1 MLLKESDL
9 YGSND
14 FDFIESL
21 DSLSE
26 SEMIYTA
33 NMVPIRH
40 IDRLNRNLIQLEEFV
55 KYGTSNGITNGH
67 KAIGAVCEASMINND
82 SRIGFVVNEASLYED
97 DELVEITQSIKE
109 AGYKVYITPVSE
121 NSIYYQ
127 QLMEAFN
134 KDFEAESFKDSYHLQ
149 AYCEGTIKDNLNKIK
164 YAVGGVGNRA
174 GQNMIK
180 IKNHIQN
187 GTDAVKSAATTAGDS
202 VKTLAN
208 KYSAAKQAVRNF
220 TDKASKA
227 PESLKQTA
235 NNTLQKAKDTAT
247 TIKNKLVAA
256 KQGS

>member
-82 SRIGFVVNEASLYED
+82 SKIGFVVNEASLYED

-174 GQNMIK
+174 GQNMIR
-180 IKNHIQN
+180 IKNHIQDGAN
-187 GTDAVKSAATTAGDS
+187 TVKFAATTAGDS

-220 TDKASKA
+220 SDKASKA

>member
-67 KAIGAVCEASMINND
+67 KAIGAVCEASMISND

-174 GQNMIK
+174 GQNMIR

-187 GTDAVKSAATTAGDS
+187 GTDVVKSAATTAGDS

-247 TIKNKLVAA
+247 TIKNKLVAV

>member
-82 SRIGFVVNEASLYED
+82 STIGFVVNEASLYED

-109 AGYKVYITPVSE
+109 AGYKVYIAPVSE

-174 GQNMIK
+174 GQNMIR
-180 IKNHIQN
+180 IKNHIQD

-220 TDKASKA
+220 SDKASKA

-235 NNTLQKAKDTAT
+235 NDTLQKAKDTAT

>member
-67 KAIGAVCEASMINND
+67 KAIGAVCEASMISND

-174 GQNMIK
+174 GQNMIR

-208 KYSAAKQAVRNF
+208 KYSATKQAVRNF

>member
-82 SRIGFVVNEASLYED
+82 STIGFVVNEASLYED

-149 AYCEGTIKDNLNKIK
+149 SYCEGTVKENLNTLK
-164 YAVGGVGNRA
+164 YAVTGVGNKA
-174 GQNMIK
+174 GKNMIR

-187 GTDAVKSAATTAGDS
+187 GADAVKSAATTAGDS

>member
-9 YGSND
+9 RGSTE

-21 DSLSE
+21 DSLNE
-26 SEMIYTA
+26 SEMAYTA
-33 NMVPIRH
+33 QMVPVRH

-55 KYGTSNGITNGH
+55 KYGSSNGITNGH
-67 KAIGAVCEASMINND
+67 KAIGAVCEASMIDND
-82 SRIGFVVNEASLYED
+82 STIGFVVNEASLYED

-149 AYCEGTIKDNLNKIK
+149 AYCEGTIKDNLNKMK
-164 YAVGGVGNRA
+164 YAVTGVGNKA
-174 GQNMIK
+174 GKNMIR

-187 GTDAVKSAATTAGDS
+187 GADTVKTAATTAGDS

-220 TDKASKA
+220 SDKASKA

>member
-82 SRIGFVVNEASLYED
+82 STIGFVVNEASLYED
-97 DELVEITQSIKE
+97 DELVEITKSIKE

-174 GQNMIK
+174 GQNMIR
-180 IKNHIQN
+180 IKNHIQDGAN
-187 GTDAVKSAATTAGDS
+187 TVKSAATTAGDS
-202 VKTLAN
+202 VKALAN

>member
-174 GQNMIK
+174 GQNMIR

>member
-26 SEMIYTA
+26 SEMIYTS

-67 KAIGAVCEASMINND
+67 KAIGAVCEASMISND

-149 AYCEGTIKDNLNKIK
+149 AYCEGTVKENLNTLK
-164 YAVGGVGNRA
+164 YAVTGVGNKA
-174 GQNMIK
+174 GKNMIR
-180 IKNHIQN
+180 IKNHIQT
-187 GTDAVKSAATTAGDS
+187 GADAVKSAATTAGDS

>member
-82 SRIGFVVNEASLYED
+82 STIGFVVNEASLYED

-174 GQNMIK
+174 GQNMIR
-180 IKNHIQN
+180 IKNHIQD
-187 GTDAVKSAATTAGDS
+187 GTNAVKSAATTAGDS

>member
-33 NMVPIRH
+33 NIVPIRH

-55 KYGTSNGITNGH
+55 KFGTSNGITNGH

-174 GQNMIK
+174 GQNMIR
-180 IKNHIQN
+180 IKNHIQD
-187 GTDAVKSAATTAGDS
+187 GTNAVKSAATTAGDS